1 MILEDYPF
9 LGRVIA
15 YELLD
20 KINHTVVD
28 AIFCPDEQLLKYNL
42 FGFYAYVNLSNGET
56 IAFAYDVKEPLR
68 SAAISLDR
76 MREELHSR
84 ANIVFGEFKRV
95 LMRAGVQEDRIKIGE

>member
-20 KINHTVVD
+20 KINHTVVE
-28 AIFCPDEQLLKYNL
+28 AIFVADEPLLKHNL
-42 FGFYAYVNLSNGET
+42 FGFYAYINLSNGET
-56 IAFAYDVKEPLR
+56 IAFSYDVKEPLI
-68 SAAISLDR
+68 SKAISLDR
-76 MREELHSR
+76 MKEELHSR

-95 LMRAGVQEDRIKIGE
+95 FMKAGVQEDRIKFGT